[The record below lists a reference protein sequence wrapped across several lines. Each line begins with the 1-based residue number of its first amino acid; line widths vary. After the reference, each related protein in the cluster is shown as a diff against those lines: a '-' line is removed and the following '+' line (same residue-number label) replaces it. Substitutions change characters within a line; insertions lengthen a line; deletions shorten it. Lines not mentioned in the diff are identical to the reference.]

1 MCRLRAIDAGALATC
16 SRIHLAIAEALSIAR
31 FLRGTPARN
40 EVTSI
45 TLAFTDRLRP
55 RKRPPPPYT
64 NSKDAHY
71 AHTP

>member
-1 MCRLRAIDAGALATC
+1 M
-16 SRIHLAIAEALSIAR
+16 AR